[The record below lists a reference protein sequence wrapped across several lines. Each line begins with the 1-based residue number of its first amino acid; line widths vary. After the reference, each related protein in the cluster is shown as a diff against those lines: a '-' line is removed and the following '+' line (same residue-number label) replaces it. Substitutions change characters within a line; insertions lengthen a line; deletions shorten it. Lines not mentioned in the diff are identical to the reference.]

1 MEDNME
7 NLNQDQADLLN
18 QLVEIN
24 NDRIEGYE
32 KAITLLP
39 AENNYGLQGVFQK
52 YRDQSVQFKNELSP
66 LVIRE
71 GDLPTQDTRTSGKLF
86 RTWMEIKSAV
96 APYTVKAILESC
108 ERGEDEFKKVYKD
121 VIGKTQGIPMHT
133 LSIIQSQ
140 ADLQKQAHDHI
151 KELRDNID
159 RE

>member
-1 MEDNME
+1 ME
-7 NLNQDQADLLN
+7 NLHQDTADLLN

-39 AENNYGLQGVFQK
+39 SENNYGLQAIFEK
-52 YRDQSVQFKNELSP
+52 YRDQSIQFKNDLKP

-71 GDLPTQDTRTSGKLF
+71 GDMPTEDTRTSGKLF

-96 APYTVKAILESC
+96 APYTAKAVLESC
-108 ERGEDEFKKVYKD
+108 ERGEDEFKKVYHDAISKSQQLPLN
-121 VIGKTQGIPMHT
+121 IF
-133 LSIIQSQ
+133 SIIQSQ
-140 ADLQKQAHDHI
+140 ANLQREAHDHI

-159 RE
+159 L